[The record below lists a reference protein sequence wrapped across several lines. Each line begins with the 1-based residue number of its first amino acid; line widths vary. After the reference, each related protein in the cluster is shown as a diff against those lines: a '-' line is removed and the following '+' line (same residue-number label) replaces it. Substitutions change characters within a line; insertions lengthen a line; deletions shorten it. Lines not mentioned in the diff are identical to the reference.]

1 MRRLLLTLSLLAA
14 CLTLNA
20 QSTTDKQIAEQKRKI
35 AALEQQINNNEKEIA
50 SLQKGRKNAQER
62 AQKLTNQITTRNRM
76 INETEKQEG
85 ILERE
90 ISRADSAARSLTAQ
104 LERTRQSYTLMAREA
119 YRNYRH
125 NNFLMYIFSS
135 ESFEQMTHRL
145 SMLRSVADLRR
156 SHLQNIESLTEKV
169 SVERSALNRRSREL
183 DSVKRNLT
191 NQRARLQRDQEAARS
206 TVTQLSKKEKAALK
220 KKAAQEEQLSV
231 AIDELRRLTKG
242 NKEGS
247 SFSAKTSNLRLP
259 VEGGKVKRYN
269 GHMAEILGQ
278 KGSRVISIYEGKV
291 LQIKQNR
298 ITGNYDVYIAHGE
311 YISTYANL
319 SQVSIAEGASVKRNE
334 AIGTIGSAVNINT
347 MTNEYRMLFGIYAPS
362 EQTILKA
369 ADFFRK

>member
-1 MRRLLLTLSLLAA
+1 MVGTMLY
-14 CLTLNA
+14 A
-20 QSTTDKQIAEQKRKI
+20 QSATDKKIAEQRRKI
-35 AALEQQINNNEKEIA
+35 ADLEQQINANDKEIA
-50 SLQKGRKNAQER
+50 SIKKGHKNAKER
-62 AQKLTNQITTRNRM
+62 AQKLSKQISTRNRM
-76 INETEKQEG
+76 IEQTEVQEE

-90 ISRADSAARSLTAQ
+90 ISRADSAARSLSNQ

-125 NNFLMYIFSS
+125 NNFLTYIFSA
-135 ESFEQMTHRL
+135 ESFEQITHRL

-156 SHLQNIESLTEKV
+156 SHLQNISSLTEKV
-169 SVERSALNRRSREL
+169 SEQRSELDRRSHEL

-191 NQRARLQRDQEAARS
+191 NQRAKLQRDQAAARS
-206 TVTQLSKKEKAALK
+206 TMNQLSKKEKSALQ

-247 SFSAKTSNLRLP
+247 SFSTKTTNLRLP

-269 GHMAEILGQ
+269 GHMAEVVGQ

-291 LQIKQNR
+291 MQVKQNR
-298 ITGNYDVYIAHGE
+298 ITGNFDVYIAHGE

-319 SQVSIAEGASVKRNE
+319 LRVNVAEGASVKRNE
-334 AIGTIGSAVNINT
+334 QIGIIGSAVNINT
-347 MTNEYRMLFGIYAPS
+347 MSTEYRMLFGIYAPS
-362 EQTILKA
+362 PQTILKA